1 MMRKVLL
8 AVVVAGLLASSA
20 NAALL
25 FLSAD
30 DGGSKLDLAP
40 GQTGNM
46 NMSITIRDIDV
57 DFGDFGGGF
66 AFVNAFLNDDDD
78 EADGKI
84 NVVEVI
90 SGFPEGGDLMIVY
103 DRDAFD
109 LPADISW
116 NQNNEYGLIMGR
128 VDGGFWGPGT
138 YLLDTLV
145 LRNDSDS
152 TEGETV
158 VTFEKGGRAPQIFA
172 DGNVQYA
179 WGFGFDNV
187 IPGFADPGDDFV
199 INNVP
204 EPATLALMA
213 FGGLA
218 LLRRR
223 W

>member
-1 MMRKVLL
+1 MRKVLL

-30 DGGSKLDLAP
+30 DGGSKLDLGP
-40 GQTGNM
+40 LGSGNETGNM
-46 NMSITIRDIDV
+46 NLMLTVRDMDEL
-57 DFGDFGGGF
+57 DFAGF
-66 AFVNAFLNDDDD
+66 AFANVFLNDDND
-78 EADGKI
+78 EADGKL
-84 NVVEVI
+84 NVIEVI
-90 SGFPEGGDLMIVY
+90 QGFDEPVGEIVY
-103 DRDAFD
+103 DRDAFT

-116 NQNNEYGLIMGR
+116 ALNNEYGLIMGR
-128 VDGGFWGPGT
+128 VDGGSWGAGT

-145 LRNDSDS
+145 ILNNSDD
-152 TEGETV
+152 TEAQVV
-158 VTFEKGGRAPQIFA
+158 VTFEKDGRSPQIFN
-172 DGNVQYA
+172 GNQAMYA

-187 IPGFADPGDDFV
+187 IPGFSDPGEDFV